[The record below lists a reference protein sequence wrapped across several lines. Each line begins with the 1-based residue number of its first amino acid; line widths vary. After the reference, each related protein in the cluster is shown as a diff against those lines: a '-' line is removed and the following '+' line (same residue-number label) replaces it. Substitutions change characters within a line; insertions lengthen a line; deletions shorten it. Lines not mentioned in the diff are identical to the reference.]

1 MYADV
6 TTTEQPWSGRSLL
19 RREYLVAFVVF
30 TVIHL
35 VLAWLVV
42 DRWNVHLGDAL
53 ARTAEANF
61 AIWARDSRLT
71 AIGLTWGPLPTLL
84 QLPLVLWRPWAI
96 SGLAGALVSALAA
109 GLSAPL
115 ALATFRRMRVGG
127 AAAWV
132 FLIAYFA
139 HPLVAYYHVNG
150 MSEALFSLCL
160 WAISATL
167 VHIVDSRRETGL
179 AILGIVCAVAFLIR
193 FDAVMTFL
201 VVLVYL
207 AYLSVRESMRVG
219 SQHRL
224 PSRITSLALIYCVVP
239 AVVIILWCLV
249 NWRISGDPFGFL
261 RGDYSYA
268 VQSAAASAR
277 AELLARMI
285 GKPVAAIDYVRTWIV
300 GIAPLFVL
308 LAPIVAVWAS
318 RHRRWLALALIGIW
332 ASGAVFHT
340 LFLIAGGSAGW
351 SRNFIDV
358 IPGGIVVAAIGY
370 GFATGWLSKQIRAG
384 LLMLGLLSPFAWIYL
399 PPPVDAFSA
408 PVSELLRRPG
418 PGAWPTEFSDLDPQ
432 IAADLNRREGIVL
445 MDTFSSFG
453 VALRLREPARAII
466 TTDTDFTRALARPDQ
481 FNVQYILVP
490 EPVGVGQLDAANRAY
505 PTLYADGAGAFDF
518 EAEWSWYGK
527 RTPEEHRTYRLYRV
541 RPPPG

>member
-1 MYADV
+1 MYADI
-6 TTTEQPWSGRSLL
+6 TASEQPWSGRSLL
-19 RREYLVAFVVF
+19 RREYLIAFVVF

-42 DRWNVHLGDAL
+42 DRWNVHLSDAL

-61 AIWARDSRLT
+61 AIWARDSKLS

-84 QLPLVLWRPWAI
+84 QLPLVLWRPWAM

-115 ALATFRRMRVGG
+115 ALATFRRIRVGG

-167 VHIVDSRRETGL
+167 VRIVDDRRETGL
-179 AILGIVCAVAFLIR
+179 AVLGIVCAVAFLIR
-193 FDAVMTFL
+193 FDAVLTFL

-207 AYLSVRESMRVG
+207 VYLSVRESMRAA
-219 SQHRL
+219 SPHSLSSRL
-224 PSRITSLALIYCVVP
+224 TSLALIYGIVPVGVV
-239 AVVIILWCLV
+239 VLWCLV
-249 NWRISGDPFGFL
+249 NWRVSGDPLGFL
-261 RGDYSYA
+261 RVGYSYA
-268 VQSAAASAR
+268 VQSASASAR
-277 AELLARMI
+277 DELLGRMV
-285 GKPVAAIDYVRTWIV
+285 GKPVAAIDYVRTWVV
-300 GIAPLFVL
+300 GLAPLFVL
-308 LAPIVAVWAS
+308 LAPIVGVWAS
-318 RHRRWLALALIGIW
+318 RHRRWLALALIGVW

-340 LFLIAGGSAGW
+340 LFLIAGGSGGW

-358 IPGGIVVAAIGY
+358 IPGGVVVAAIGY

-384 LLMLGLLSPFAWIYL
+384 LLMLALLSPFAWFYL
-399 PPPVDAFSA
+399 PPPIDAFSA
-408 PVSELLRRPG
+408 PASEILRRPG

-466 TTDTDFTRALARPDQ
+466 TTDSNFARALARPGQ

-490 EPVGVGQLDAANRAY
+490 EPVGVGLLDAANREY

-518 EAEWSWYGK
+518 EAEWSWHSN
-527 RTPEEHRTYRLYRV
+527 RSPDERRTYRLYRV
-541 RPPPG
+541 RTPSG